1 MISRYTRPAMERLWS
16 IENKYATWLELEIAA
31 CEAWEKKGAIPKD
44 ALDVIRAKAGFDAKR
59 IDEIELEV
67 RHDVIA
73 FLTCVGERVGPESR
87 FIHMGLT
94 SSDVVDTSLSL
105 LMTRAMDMILAG
117 VDGLLAVLKRRAY
130 EFKETVCIG
139 RSHGIHAEP
148 LTFGLKLALW
158 YAEMERNRERL
169 TRARENI
176 AVGKLSGAVGTYANI
191 DPDIE
196 SYVCKKLGLKTVPIA
211 TQVIQRDR
219 HAEYMTALAI
229 TAATIEKIAVE
240 LRHLQRT
247 EVLEAE
253 EKFHVGQKG
262 SSAMPHKRNP
272 ITAENLTGLAR
283 VIKGNV
289 VATLDNVA
297 LWHERDISHSSVER
311 VLIPDS
317 TTLMDYMLDRATRLI
332 DGLVIYPENMKANL
346 EKTRG
351 LIFSQKVLL
360 DLVNAG
366 MSRESAYAVTQRA
379 AMKCWRSDETFKGL
393 LLAEPEVA
401 STLSKEQIEQSF
413 DMSYHLKHVDRIFRN
428 VFQGGD

>member
-1 MISRYTRPAMERLWS
+1 MIPRYTRPAMERLWS
-16 IENKYATWLELEIAA
+16 IENKYATWLEIEIAA
-31 CEAWEKKGAIPKD
+31 CEAWEKKGAIPKG
-44 ALDVIRAKAGFDAKR
+44 ALGVIRARAGFDVKR
-59 IDEIELEV
+59 IDEIEAEV

-94 SSDVVDTSLSL
+94 SSDIVDTGLSL

-117 VDGLLAVLKRRAY
+117 VDGLLDVLKRRAF
-130 EFKETVCIG
+130 EFKNTVCIG

-148 LTFGLKLALW
+148 TTFGLKLALW
-158 YAEMERNRERL
+158 HAEMSRNRERL
-169 TRARENI
+169 KRARETI

-196 SYVCKKLGLKTVPIA
+196 DYVCAGLGLTPVPIA

-219 HAEYMTALAI
+219 HAEYMSTLAI
-229 TAATIEKIAVE
+229 TAASIEKIAVE

-247 EVLEAE
+247 EVMEAE
-253 EKFHVGQKG
+253 ERFHEGQKG

-272 ITAENLTGLAR
+272 ITAENLTGLSR
-283 VIKGNV
+283 IVKGNV
-289 VATLDNVA
+289 SASLDNVA

-317 TTLMDYMLDRATRLI
+317 TTLMDYMLDRTTRLI
-332 DGLVIYPENMKANL
+332 EGLVVYPENMKSNL

-351 LIFSQKVLL
+351 LIFSQKILL
-360 DLVNAG
+360 DLVTAG
-366 MSRESAYAVTQRA
+366 MSREDAYAVTQRA
-379 AMKCWRSDETFKGL
+379 AMKRRQSDDSFKNL
-393 LLAEPEVA
+393 LLAEPKVI
-401 STLSKEQIEQSF
+401 STLSKEQVEQSF
-413 DMSYHLKHVDRIFRN
+413 DMTYHLKHIDRIFRN
-428 VFQGGD
+428 VFPGGD

>member
-44 ALDVIRAKAGFDAKR
+44 ALDVIRAKAGFDVKR

-130 EFKETVCIG
+130 EFKDTVCIG

-196 SYVCKKLGLKTVPIA
+196 SYVCKKLGLKAVPIA

-229 TAATIEKIAVE
+229 TSATIEKIAVE

-379 AMKCWRSDETFKGL
+379 AMKCWRSDETFKNL

>member
-1 MISRYTRPAMERLWS
+1 MIPRYTRPAMERLWS
-16 IENKYATWLELEIAA
+16 IENKYATWLEIEIAA

-44 ALDVIRAKAGFDAKR
+44 ALNIIRAKAGFDARR
-59 IDEIELEV
+59 IDEIEAEV

-94 SSDVVDTSLSL
+94 SSDVVDTGLSL

-117 VDGLLAVLKRRAY
+117 MDGLLAVLKRRAF
-130 EFKETVCIG
+130 EFKNTICIG

-148 LTFGLKLALW
+148 TTFGLKLALW
-158 YAEMERNRERL
+158 HAEMSRNRERL
-169 TRARENI
+169 KRARETI

-191 DPDIE
+191 DPQIE
-196 SYVCKKLGLKTVPIA
+196 DYVCARLGLTPVPIA

-219 HAEYMTALAI
+219 HAEYMSTLAI
-229 TAATIEKIAVE
+229 TAASIEKIAVE

-253 EKFHVGQKG
+253 EKFHEGQKG

-272 ITAENLTGLAR
+272 ITAENLTGLSR

-289 VATLDNVA
+289 FASLDNVA

-317 TTLMDYMLDRATRLI
+317 TTLMDYMLDRTTRLI
-332 DGLVIYPENMKANL
+332 EGLVVYPENMKSNL

-360 DLVNAG
+360 DLVTAG
-366 MSRESAYAVTQRA
+366 MSREDAYAVTQRT
-379 AMKCWRSDETFKGL
+379 AMKCWRSDDSFKDL
-393 LLAEPEVA
+393 LLAEPKVI
-401 STLSKEQIEQSF
+401 STLSKEQVEQSF
-413 DMSYHLKHVDRIFRN
+413 DMTYHLKHIDRIFRN
-428 VFQGGD
+428 VFPGGD

>member
-1 MISRYTRPAMERLWS
+1 MIPRYTRPAMERLWS
-16 IENKYATWLELEIAA
+16 IENKYATWLEIEIAA
-31 CEAWEKKGAIPKD
+31 CEAWEKKGAIPKA
-44 ALDVIRAKAGFDAKR
+44 ALDVIRAKAGFDINR
-59 IDEIELEV
+59 IDEIEAEV

-73 FLTCVGERVGPESR
+73 FLTSVGERVGPESR

-105 LMTRAMDMILAG
+105 LMTRAMGMILAG
-117 VDGLLAVLKRRAY
+117 VDGLLDVLKRRAY
-130 EFKETVCIG
+130 EFKQTVCIG

-148 LTFGLKLALW
+148 MTFGLKLALW
-158 YAEMERNRERL
+158 HAEMQRNRERL
-169 TRARENI
+169 TRARESI

-196 SYVCKKLGLKTVPIA
+196 SYVCEKLGLKAVPIA

-229 TAATIEKIAVE
+229 TAASIEKIAVE

-253 EKFHVGQKG
+253 EKFHAGQKG

-283 VIKGNV
+283 IIKGNV
-289 VATLDNVA
+289 FATLDNVA

-317 TTLMDYMLDRATRLI
+317 TTLMDYMLDRVTRLI
-332 DGLVIYPENMKANL
+332 EGLVIYPENMKANL

-360 DLVNAG
+360 DLISAG
-366 MSRESAYAVTQRA
+366 MSREDAYAVTQRA
-379 AMKCWRSDETFKGL
+379 AMKCWRSEESFKNL
-393 LLAEPEVA
+393 LLAEPKVI
-401 STLSKEQIEQSF
+401 STLSKERIEQSF
-413 DMSYHLKHVDRIFRN
+413 DMAYHLKHIDHIFLN
-428 VFQGGD
+428 VFPGGD